1 MDFISVVV
9 LTFLATPCS
18 GSCAVSR
25 DALNVKLGLGIPGW
39 LEPAQT
45 KHVIIYLN
53 RLLVIINF
61 VVRYPQSY
69 FSLFIHILY
78 VVV

>member
-1 MDFISVVV
+1 VV

-18 GSCAVSR
+18 GSWAVSR
-25 DALNVKLGLGIPGW
+25 DALKVKLGLGISGW

-61 VVRYPQSY
+61 VARYTQSY
-69 FSLFIHILY
+69 FSLFIHIMY